1 MVSFIHAGMLWMAL
15 QIFMWISCSGAV
27 RRCMSVEGSRDASSS
42 TGEQLTPP
50 QLYEVATDPINT
62 TRCPLWRT
70 PEGLRYTQPPH
81 PAPYAYEEQRAPL
94 PPPLQS
100 WERLVSVLM
109 SGSAECSEQHDN
121 PTGSLHEAT
130 ITMDSGTV
138 GTHRPLRPV
147 DVYQDPGRQEPDGEM
162 PASKRR
168 LAACAHSL
176 TRALMLT
183 KDNQYVVVMQ
193 ETSEQAEIQRRR
205 GVTSPAV
212 TEDRSNQSNACQ
224 TLRQLSNT
232 MLQNCSQAVDAARE
246 IYCHQSST
254 RELMWPCSNSFAAY
268 ALPRVSWPQRV
279 STWKARSCRREHT
292 LSCMLGTGNLTSTAS
307 EQNPLARIATLIA
320 VASFQTVA
328 PRPATAESSVRLEPA
343 SMTGPAPKELTRCS
357 TQAPAASAP
366 AFHSRG
372 QVVSTP
378 KHVRH
383 SGSSGWSQIV
393 MQTIQDGLRRL
404 KPLTNSHAD
413 VLFTDL
419 IWPRLNSITRHTE
432 VRATANCLP
441 RGISRSKKAD
451 HVCDHTALQTAD
463 HTARRD
469 CSVHLTC
476 AMHWLCTHFT
486 GFADSAPFR
495 RQSTLG
501 QGSFSRIIMSE
512 APCTPCVTCGWRPCR
527 CTSLEEALHSM
538 LPGEHHE
545 RQTSGGSGDSSASMM
560 CIYCL
565 EQPCVCMQTA
575 AVPIVVPKSTRTEG
589 EDDTAHFLEEP
600 IEVVNAQESEREG
613 GLRTQDHQPVEHD
626 ASTKKVNTTWLRFL
640 DVAQNDQE
648 ASLLRALPE
657 PSLEVSDLARASFFL
672 EQIRQLPDPLKSRL
686 VNKIEEQHSDLLR
699 EPRGVDLVARFEAQR
714 LETATIGT
722 TAGHEMPTPTTPVTG
737 PEGNAASAP
746 FTTETTDLDEFLAG
760 FAGTSETEDNSAIL
774 QDMGEPFADS
784 GAASGQIASTPDV
797 QSEESEGDGPRC
809 SNRPPTRA
817 YESACERT
825 VLMCTA
831 YKSARACNTGAY
843 RAARYSAQAT
853 HSQHEKRVATG
864 KVDSTP
870 SRTLK
875 RGESH
880 PVYAIHSKPHACADR
895 HQIDAVNRQELIS
908 DYNRAYV
915 SASKIGLFTKDHSCA
930 CACAATIWYA
940 IKKYTTPQPIRIHAR
955 PPPAQA
961 DKSTRRRNDPIDTG
975 NVVSTPSR
983 ALNCLAKLLV
993 CILTYTHAEHE
1004 ISHRIGAHFGSYP
1017 SLPPTIR
1024 LALTEPQ
1031 PPRLPL
1037 LTPDLGLRTCTEDY
1051 VQETEL
1057 EIGQDTHSVTMNS
1070 DHITTGFQ
1078 GTAPGI
1084 LVLTPAN
1091 VPACN
1096 MGPSP
1101 SSKKKSSRRLPTR
1114 LRQSGAEPTGK
1125 LLALR
1130 QAAVAKAQ
1138 KRQRSTADS
1147 ALQEVT
1153 QQDEPGEE
1161 PSSSSRVRFHPKRR
1175 KKASSEDMVEMDYII
1190 ELSEPEED
1198 TEQDTVPT
1206 PVHNRNLTADSA
1218 QVVRSRRQREDLPKP
1233 ASGERPTASKRGEPP
1248 RPPLARR
1255 RKTAISKALTDVLRH
1270 SGARQGLEV
1279 RADAL
1284 FELRAVLDTHKLKAL
1299 HAQEH
1304 EILQVVEESDKKR
1317 FEVVQREGAKWIRAA
1332 QGHSMEGID
1341 NSTFQVRVPRR
1352 LLPQELY
1359 HGTYDD
1365 AYSQIVQS
1373 GLLAG
1378 GPSRKRNDIHL
1389 TEGLPTDRPISG
1401 MRNTCNIALAILP
1414 KEAAAEGCTFYK
1426 SGNQVYLT
1434 KGIGTQKVLPA
1445 RFIHAVI
1452 ILKSGERILPRTADG
1467 PPSLRDVHAGL
1478 LRANEGM
1485 RAPRRK
1491 TKARAL
1497 CAGHVSRHSY
1507 KLGYMWSSQAT
1518 LHTLRSKHDYYA
1530 CMLPA
1535 AQANRAKINAGSLI
1549 PRHTATEPR
1558 CIPVHGVHLSK
1569 WMSPA
1574 KLLCKAAMPETTT
1587 SLLLSMV
1594 GISVRVRCSACQE
1607 KLMHIHRANIP
1618 EGPQDITLIKQ
1629 IQYLSR
1635 RHCCIIQTLI
1645 PSPATA
1651 LVSQRQSTYPYRPH
1665 LTHEWTLL
1673 VNASIQTAMPSPS
1686 SQKRS
1691 ARRLPSRLRETGAEP
1706 TGHLQTLREE
1716 AVERA
1721 RNRQVQQQDGG
1732 DERDWWHTW
1741 SWWSPHSQEW
1751 QWQTSD
1757 GARAT
1762 DGDAQGWGVNVMDTQ
1777 AETRRTQ
1784 SMEGLLNELATGVA
1798 ASSRRKEAK
1807 RSTSTSTTRETYRLD
1822 LRETTNQE
1830 AEHPSSSFQVGSDSA
1845 SSNAPVGGV
1854 RYPASGKVSGLH
1866 TSPESNST
1874 SGLTLT
1880 TIQKIEE
1887 PPLDH
1892 DSPDIG
1898 PMKAPAASSRCSDEQ
1913 ETRQRS
1919 SAARRSSTIEPRPEE
1934 RTRSSAARRA
1944 STIEPRPHLLL
1955 VQAPLKVRE
1964 VKHRLLRDAKSAV
1977 LKLIPHGDD
1986 LHTFLNGYFRR
1997 HHATYHAN
2005 PVNMPSCGNWI
2016 WSLTAAL
2023 MTRPES
2029 HPNVWRRSHAGKLGD
2044 AVEGYLYTLYQ
2055 SQTAENLALLATYGE
2070 AAKSLHDLM
2079 QGIPHAIYYR
2089 LCWRQSLDSLAE
2101 LLEPWIGAASTQD
2114 MRSSHPVLTLAI
2126 LDRNESTAV
2135 TVEEENTG
2143 LDKQQT
2149 TNKRE
2154 ERHGPHGKDGSGGTL
2169 STDLIEGANP
2179 SNSGE
2184 AVGLHTSPVV
2194 GLAPEP
2200 ILTTLKKPAEPPL
2213 ALDLLV
2219 APQTQM
2225 PAASSQGL
2233 GEQEANQ
2240 RSTAARRSNTNEPRP
2255 EARQRSSAARR
2266 ASTVEPR
2273 PHLLLA
2279 QAPEEVRHAKQRL
2292 LQEAKS
2298 AVVKLIP
2305 HGDDLHNFLHG
2316 YFRQHHATYHT
2327 SPMNMPSCGNWIWSL
2342 TAALMTRPESHPNV
2356 WTRRQA
2362 GKLGDAVEGYLYTL
2376 YQKQTVESLA
2386 LLAIYGEAA
2395 RHLHDLMQG
2404 IPHAIYYR
2412 LSWRQSLDTLE
2423 ELLEPWIG
2431 VSDAQDKR
2439 SPRPAVPLSIL
2450 DSKKGPCNQLA
2461 TQTAACT
2468 HVTSN
2473 ARSCLGR
2480 RGRKWR
2486 LRPTVRRRHLRGRR
2500 RRNCTSYPLQKLFKL
2515 AKKAQH
2521 IRNLLQ
2527 QHTNKIS
2534 SLSTWQSTSAKKPK
2548 PRRKIPEKTSTATP
2562 GLSLPGPKSGL
2573 YALIWM
2579 THRITRVG
2587 GVRVPVSHG
2596 AGGPTTTD
2604 RHFPASL
2611 VGKQVAGETTAPV
2624 FGAAGVTTQVGRKR
2638 SFQRAQHQSTQNPLG
2653 YTRYRGRFMHCSQL
2667 GLHTATMPSLT
2678 TAKPRRPPCRPRGGA
2693 QQRLKVLSINVNSL
2707 SGFLWGEVKAFLG
2720 GEGMQYD
2727 FIFLQ
2732 ETHRTAFCAFKVDN
2746 WMAVGS
2752 STKRGEDVLTLVHP
2766 RYDASMVRYQE
2777 IIPGRVLRVKVC
2789 HKEAAIETL
2798 NIYQHVWIHTDD
2810 PEQNKQRRQ
2819 TLLDKCT
2826 ATIQGMARRDTL
2838 ILAGDFNSEVHAV
2851 NGLIGTRVNRSAYHQ
2866 ALDPLSLP
2874 RFIQDNALVALN
2886 TWHMKDPCT
2895 NYTRTGN
2902 SQIDYILVRAPS
2914 ADTRA
2919 KQVVKQEAP
2928 FGAWKELTHSAL
2940 IADVRIIKHFHLPKA
2955 KMQQELQYSRHDLDY
2970 AYRQKDH
2977 RITQLKS
2984 KVELEINHSLNHG
2997 LPLTADHINH
3007 TLLREV
3013 SDLFPTA
3020 TSAHTNRGHA
3030 KAQCKAIFAAWKELL
3045 THPDEVGG
3053 STITLPARVYHMWQ
3067 RRRDL
3072 QRCKPFTLSGVLR
3085 TWQWVLLFNK
3095 AGRQS
3100 KQYHLQHQR
3109 AIARGHLQQAER
3121 AAQTHNTKRLYGAV
3135 KRLLPWKP
3143 KPRIMLKHPD
3153 GSPMSLHQEHQ
3164 ALVQHCK
3171 QLFAPPAAS
3180 PNRPGQMLS
3189 MPLTAGEWTTQ
3200 LKCTPIGKAVPA
3212 DSAPAT
3218 AWKACATIVAPAM
3231 ACVAK
3236 RLQPVTSALPDAWKN
3251 PQLCFLPKPHK
3262 PPSTAAALR
3271 PIGLLRPD
3279 GKAFAGYI
3287 KNQLLMQACSSLT
3300 HTPQYAYLPA
3310 RDTSDALARVNACIH
3325 DIKDGLKALGG
3336 NRFLTRQRKETG
3348 QVKGESGGCL
3358 LSVDLSQA
3366 FDRVNRAKLDRALAL
3381 HQVDADLRST
3391 VTAIH
3396 EQAAYQVRDKFHRTD
3411 ICTTQGIRQGCRL
3424 APALWAVLSSQLLWD
3439 LTPAGQTPLQL
3450 PFTLFADDHL

>member
-1 MVSFIHAGMLWMAL
+1 
-15 QIFMWISCSGAV
+15 
-27 RRCMSVEGSRDASSS
+27 
-42 TGEQLTPP
+42 
-50 QLYEVATDPINT
+50 
-62 TRCPLWRT
+62 
-70 PEGLRYTQPPH
+70 
-81 PAPYAYEEQRAPL
+81 
-94 PPPLQS
+94 
-100 WERLVSVLM
+100 
-109 SGSAECSEQHDN
+109 
-121 PTGSLHEAT
+121 
-130 ITMDSGTV
+130 
-138 GTHRPLRPV
+138 
-147 DVYQDPGRQEPDGEM
+147 
-162 PASKRR
+162 
-168 LAACAHSL
+168 
-176 TRALMLT
+176 
-183 KDNQYVVVMQ
+183 
-193 ETSEQAEIQRRR
+193 
-205 GVTSPAV
+205 
-212 TEDRSNQSNACQ
+212 
-224 TLRQLSNT
+224 
-232 MLQNCSQAVDAARE
+232 
-246 IYCHQSST
+246 
-254 RELMWPCSNSFAAY
+254 
-268 ALPRVSWPQRV
+268 
-279 STWKARSCRREHT
+279 
-292 LSCMLGTGNLTSTAS
+292 
-307 EQNPLARIATLIA
+307 
-320 VASFQTVA
+320 
-328 PRPATAESSVRLEPA
+328 
-343 SMTGPAPKELTRCS
+343 
-357 TQAPAASAP
+357 
-366 AFHSRG
+366 
-372 QVVSTP
+372 
-378 KHVRH
+378 
-383 SGSSGWSQIV
+383 
-393 MQTIQDGLRRL
+393 
-404 KPLTNSHAD
+404 
-413 VLFTDL
+413 
-419 IWPRLNSITRHTE
+419 
-432 VRATANCLP
+432 
-441 RGISRSKKAD
+441 
-451 HVCDHTALQTAD
+451 
-463 HTARRD
+463 
-469 CSVHLTC
+469 
-476 AMHWLCTHFT
+476 
-486 GFADSAPFR
+486 
-495 RQSTLG
+495 
-501 QGSFSRIIMSE
+501 
-512 APCTPCVTCGWRPCR
+512 
-527 CTSLEEALHSM
+527 
-538 LPGEHHE
+538 
-545 RQTSGGSGDSSASMM
+545 
-560 CIYCL
+560 
-565 EQPCVCMQTA
+565 
-575 AVPIVVPKSTRTEG
+575 
-589 EDDTAHFLEEP
+589 
-600 IEVVNAQESEREG
+600 
-613 GLRTQDHQPVEHD
+613 
-626 ASTKKVNTTWLRFL
+626 
-640 DVAQNDQE
+640 
-648 ASLLRALPE
+648 
-657 PSLEVSDLARASFFL
+657 
-672 EQIRQLPDPLKSRL
+672 
-686 VNKIEEQHSDLLR
+686 
-699 EPRGVDLVARFEAQR
+699 
-714 LETATIGT
+714 
-722 TAGHEMPTPTTPVTG
+722 
-737 PEGNAASAP
+737 
-746 FTTETTDLDEFLAG
+746 
-760 FAGTSETEDNSAIL
+760 
-774 QDMGEPFADS
+774 
-784 GAASGQIASTPDV
+784 
-797 QSEESEGDGPRC
+797 
-809 SNRPPTRA
+809 
-817 YESACERT
+817 
-825 VLMCTA
+825 
-831 YKSARACNTGAY
+831 
-843 RAARYSAQAT
+843 
-853 HSQHEKRVATG
+853 
-864 KVDSTP
+864 
-870 SRTLK
+870 
-875 RGESH
+875 
-880 PVYAIHSKPHACADR
+880 
-895 HQIDAVNRQELIS
+895 
-908 DYNRAYV
+908 
-915 SASKIGLFTKDHSCA
+915 
-930 CACAATIWYA
+930 
-940 IKKYTTPQPIRIHAR
+940 
-955 PPPAQA
+955 
-961 DKSTRRRNDPIDTG
+961 
-975 NVVSTPSR
+975 
-983 ALNCLAKLLV
+983 
-993 CILTYTHAEHE
+993 
-1004 ISHRIGAHFGSYP
+1004 
-1017 SLPPTIR
+1017 
-1024 LALTEPQ
+1024 
-1031 PPRLPL
+1031 
-1037 LTPDLGLRTCTEDY
+1037 
-1051 VQETEL
+1051 
-1057 EIGQDTHSVTMNS
+1057 
-1070 DHITTGFQ
+1070 
-1078 GTAPGI
+1078 
-1084 LVLTPAN
+1084 
-1091 VPACN
+1091 
-1096 MGPSP
+1096 
-1101 SSKKKSSRRLPTR
+1101 
-1114 LRQSGAEPTGK
+1114 
-1125 LLALR
+1125 
-1130 QAAVAKAQ
+1130 
-1138 KRQRSTADS
+1138 
-1147 ALQEVT
+1147 
-1153 QQDEPGEE
+1153 
-1161 PSSSSRVRFHPKRR
+1161 
-1175 KKASSEDMVEMDYII
+1175 
-1190 ELSEPEED
+1190 
-1198 TEQDTVPT
+1198 
-1206 PVHNRNLTADSA
+1206 
-1218 QVVRSRRQREDLPKP
+1218 
-1233 ASGERPTASKRGEPP
+1233 
-1248 RPPLARR
+1248 
-1255 RKTAISKALTDVLRH
+1255 
-1270 SGARQGLEV
+1270 
-1279 RADAL
+1279 
-1284 FELRAVLDTHKLKAL
+1284 
-1299 HAQEH
+1299 
-1304 EILQVVEESDKKR
+1304 
-1317 FEVVQREGAKWIRAA
+1317 
-1332 QGHSMEGID
+1332 
-1341 NSTFQVRVPRR
+1341 
-1352 LLPQELY
+1352 
-1359 HGTYDD
+1359 
-1365 AYSQIVQS
+1365 
-1373 GLLAG
+1373 
-1378 GPSRKRNDIHL
+1378 
-1389 TEGLPTDRPISG
+1389 
-1401 MRNTCNIALAILP
+1401 
-1414 KEAAAEGCTFYK
+1414 
-1426 SGNQVYLT
+1426 
-1434 KGIGTQKVLPA
+1434 
-1445 RFIHAVI
+1445 
-1452 ILKSGERILPRTADG
+1452 
-1467 PPSLRDVHAGL
+1467 
-1478 LRANEGM
+1478 
-1485 RAPRRK
+1485 
-1491 TKARAL
+1491 
-1497 CAGHVSRHSY
+1497 
-1507 KLGYMWSSQAT
+1507 
-1518 LHTLRSKHDYYA
+1518 
-1530 CMLPA
+1530 
-1535 AQANRAKINAGSLI
+1535 
-1549 PRHTATEPR
+1549 
-1558 CIPVHGVHLSK
+1558 
-1569 WMSPA
+1569 
-1574 KLLCKAAMPETTT
+1574 
-1587 SLLLSMV
+1587 
-1594 GISVRVRCSACQE
+1594 
-1607 KLMHIHRANIP
+1607 
-1618 EGPQDITLIKQ
+1618 
-1629 IQYLSR
+1629 
-1635 RHCCIIQTLI
+1635 
-1645 PSPATA
+1645 
-1651 LVSQRQSTYPYRPH
+1651 
-1665 LTHEWTLL
+1665 
-1673 VNASIQTAMPSPS
+1673 MPSPS

-2461 TQTAACT
+2461 TQTVA
-2468 HVTSN
+2468 N
-2473 ARSCLGR
+2473 GDFD
-2480 RGRKWR
+2480 
-2486 LRPTVRRRHLRGRR
+2486 RPSDADT
-2500 RRNCTSYPLQKLFKL
+2500 Y
-2515 AKKAQH
+2515 
-2521 IRNLLQ
+2521 
-2527 QHTNKIS
+2527 
-2534 SLSTWQSTSAKKPK
+2534 
-2548 PRRKIPEKTSTATP
+2548 E
-2562 GLSLPGPKSGL
+2562 
-2573 YALIWM
+2573 
-2579 THRITRVG
+2579 
-2587 GVRVPVSHG
+2587 
-2596 AGGPTTTD
+2596 AG
-2604 RHFPASL
+2604 
-2611 VGKQVAGETTAPV
+2611 
-2624 FGAAGVTTQVGRKR
+2624 
-2638 SFQRAQHQSTQNPLG
+2638 
-2653 YTRYRGRFMHCSQL
+2653 
-2667 GLHTATMPSLT
+2667 
-2678 TAKPRRPPCRPRGGA
+2678 GGA

>member
-1 MVSFIHAGMLWMAL
+1 
-15 QIFMWISCSGAV
+15 
-27 RRCMSVEGSRDASSS
+27 
-42 TGEQLTPP
+42 
-50 QLYEVATDPINT
+50 
-62 TRCPLWRT
+62 
-70 PEGLRYTQPPH
+70 
-81 PAPYAYEEQRAPL
+81 
-94 PPPLQS
+94 
-100 WERLVSVLM
+100 
-109 SGSAECSEQHDN
+109 
-121 PTGSLHEAT
+121 
-130 ITMDSGTV
+130 
-138 GTHRPLRPV
+138 
-147 DVYQDPGRQEPDGEM
+147 
-162 PASKRR
+162 
-168 LAACAHSL
+168 
-176 TRALMLT
+176 
-183 KDNQYVVVMQ
+183 
-193 ETSEQAEIQRRR
+193 
-205 GVTSPAV
+205 
-212 TEDRSNQSNACQ
+212 
-224 TLRQLSNT
+224 
-232 MLQNCSQAVDAARE
+232 
-246 IYCHQSST
+246 
-254 RELMWPCSNSFAAY
+254 
-268 ALPRVSWPQRV
+268 
-279 STWKARSCRREHT
+279 
-292 LSCMLGTGNLTSTAS
+292 
-307 EQNPLARIATLIA
+307 
-320 VASFQTVA
+320 
-328 PRPATAESSVRLEPA
+328 
-343 SMTGPAPKELTRCS
+343 
-357 TQAPAASAP
+357 
-366 AFHSRG
+366 
-372 QVVSTP
+372 
-378 KHVRH
+378 
-383 SGSSGWSQIV
+383 
-393 MQTIQDGLRRL
+393 
-404 KPLTNSHAD
+404 
-413 VLFTDL
+413 
-419 IWPRLNSITRHTE
+419 
-432 VRATANCLP
+432 
-441 RGISRSKKAD
+441 
-451 HVCDHTALQTAD
+451 
-463 HTARRD
+463 
-469 CSVHLTC
+469 
-476 AMHWLCTHFT
+476 
-486 GFADSAPFR
+486 
-495 RQSTLG
+495 
-501 QGSFSRIIMSE
+501 
-512 APCTPCVTCGWRPCR
+512 
-527 CTSLEEALHSM
+527 
-538 LPGEHHE
+538 
-545 RQTSGGSGDSSASMM
+545 
-560 CIYCL
+560 
-565 EQPCVCMQTA
+565 
-575 AVPIVVPKSTRTEG
+575 
-589 EDDTAHFLEEP
+589 
-600 IEVVNAQESEREG
+600 
-613 GLRTQDHQPVEHD
+613 
-626 ASTKKVNTTWLRFL
+626 
-640 DVAQNDQE
+640 
-648 ASLLRALPE
+648 
-657 PSLEVSDLARASFFL
+657 
-672 EQIRQLPDPLKSRL
+672 
-686 VNKIEEQHSDLLR
+686 
-699 EPRGVDLVARFEAQR
+699 
-714 LETATIGT
+714 
-722 TAGHEMPTPTTPVTG
+722 
-737 PEGNAASAP
+737 
-746 FTTETTDLDEFLAG
+746 
-760 FAGTSETEDNSAIL
+760 
-774 QDMGEPFADS
+774 
-784 GAASGQIASTPDV
+784 
-797 QSEESEGDGPRC
+797 
-809 SNRPPTRA
+809 
-817 YESACERT
+817 
-825 VLMCTA
+825 
-831 YKSARACNTGAY
+831 
-843 RAARYSAQAT
+843 
-853 HSQHEKRVATG
+853 
-864 KVDSTP
+864 
-870 SRTLK
+870 
-875 RGESH
+875 
-880 PVYAIHSKPHACADR
+880 
-895 HQIDAVNRQELIS
+895 
-908 DYNRAYV
+908 
-915 SASKIGLFTKDHSCA
+915 
-930 CACAATIWYA
+930 
-940 IKKYTTPQPIRIHAR
+940 
-955 PPPAQA
+955 
-961 DKSTRRRNDPIDTG
+961 
-975 NVVSTPSR
+975 
-983 ALNCLAKLLV
+983 
-993 CILTYTHAEHE
+993 
-1004 ISHRIGAHFGSYP
+1004 
-1017 SLPPTIR
+1017 
-1024 LALTEPQ
+1024 
-1031 PPRLPL
+1031 
-1037 LTPDLGLRTCTEDY
+1037 
-1051 VQETEL
+1051 
-1057 EIGQDTHSVTMNS
+1057 
-1070 DHITTGFQ
+1070 
-1078 GTAPGI
+1078 
-1084 LVLTPAN
+1084 
-1091 VPACN
+1091 
-1096 MGPSP
+1096 
-1101 SSKKKSSRRLPTR
+1101 
-1114 LRQSGAEPTGK
+1114 
-1125 LLALR
+1125 
-1130 QAAVAKAQ
+1130 
-1138 KRQRSTADS
+1138 
-1147 ALQEVT
+1147 
-1153 QQDEPGEE
+1153 
-1161 PSSSSRVRFHPKRR
+1161 
-1175 KKASSEDMVEMDYII
+1175 MVEMDYII

-1198 TEQDTVPT
+1198 TEQDTVPI
-1206 PVHNRNLTADSA
+1206 PAHNRNLTAVSA
-1218 QVVRSRRQREDLPKP
+1218 QAASSRRHREDPPQP

-1270 SGARQGLEV
+1270 SGARHGLEV

-1284 FELRAVLDTHKLKAL
+1284 FDLRAVLDTHKLKAL

-1317 FEVVQREGAKWIRAA
+1317 FEVVRREGAKWIRAA

-1452 ILKSGERILPRTADG
+1452 ILKSGERILSRTADG

-1478 LRANEGM
+1478 LRANDGM
-1485 RAPRRK
+1485 R
-1491 TKARAL
+1491 
-1497 CAGHVSRHSY
+1497 
-1507 KLGYMWSSQAT
+1507 
-1518 LHTLRSKHDYYA
+1518 
-1530 CMLPA
+1530 
-1535 AQANRAKINAGSLI
+1535 ANRAKINAGSLI

-1558 CIPVHGVHLSK
+1558 CIPVHSVHLSK

-1587 SLLLSMV
+1587 SLLLSM
-1594 GISVRVRCSACQE
+1594 
-1607 KLMHIHRANIP
+1607 
-1618 EGPQDITLIKQ
+1618 
-1629 IQYLSR
+1629 
-1635 RHCCIIQTLI
+1635 
-1645 PSPATA
+1645 
-1651 LVSQRQSTYPYRPH
+1651 
-1665 LTHEWTLL
+1665 
-1673 VNASIQTAMPSPS
+1673 
-1686 SQKRS
+1686 
-1691 ARRLPSRLRETGAEP
+1691 
-1706 TGHLQTLREE
+1706 
-1716 AVERA
+1716 
-1721 RNRQVQQQDGG
+1721 
-1732 DERDWWHTW
+1732 
-1741 SWWSPHSQEW
+1741 EW

-1757 GARAT
+1757 GTRAT
-1762 DGDAQGWGVNVMDTQ
+1762 DGDAQGWGVNVMNTQ
-1777 AETRRTQ
+1777 AATRRTQ

-1807 RSTSTSTTRETYRLD
+1807 RSTPTTTTSETSRLD
-1822 LRETTNQE
+1822 LRETTHQE
-1830 AEHPSSSFQVGSDSA
+1830 AEHPSSSFQTGSDRK
-1845 SSNAPVGGV
+1845 NTIVC
-1854 RYPASGKVSGLH
+1854 
-1866 TSPESNST
+1866 SPE
-1874 SGLTLT
+1874 G
-1880 TIQKIEE
+1880 Q
-1887 PPLDH
+1887 
-1892 DSPDIG
+1892 
-1898 PMKAPAASSRCSDEQ
+1898 
-1913 ETRQRS
+1913 
-1919 SAARRSSTIEPRPEE
+1919 
-1934 RTRSSAARRA
+1934 
-1944 STIEPRPHLLL
+1944 
-1955 VQAPLKVRE
+1955 
-1964 VKHRLLRDAKSAV
+1964 
-1977 LKLIPHGDD
+1977 LIPHGDD

-2023 MTRPES
+2023 MTRPEY

-2055 SQTAENLALLATYGE
+2055 SQTAGNLALLATYGE
-2070 AAKSLHDLM
+2070 AAKYLHDLM

-2089 LCWRQSLDSLAE
+2089 LSWRQSLDSLTE
-2101 LLEPWIGAASTQD
+2101 ILEPWIGAASTQD

-2126 LDRNESTAV
+2126 LDRNESIAV
-2135 TVEEENTG
+2135 TVEAENTG

-2149 TNKRE
+2149 MNR
-2154 ERHGPHGKDGSGGTL
+2154 GQDLLTL
-2169 STDLIEGANP
+2169 VKLVVST
-2179 SNSGE
+2179 
-2184 AVGLHTSPVV
+2184 LHPWSAWY
-2194 GLAPEP
+2194 LEP
-2200 ILTTLKKPAEPPL
+2200 MLTTLKKQAEPPL
-2213 ALDLLV
+2213 TLDLLV

-2225 PAASSQGL
+2225 PAAPSQGL
-2233 GEQEANQ
+2233 GEQEANP

-2327 SPMNMPSCGNWIWSL
+2327 SPMNMPACGNWIWSL

-2431 VSDAQDKR
+2431 VSDAQVANGDYD
-2439 SPRPAVPLSIL
+2439 RPSDA
-2450 DSKKGPCNQLA
+2450 D
-2461 TQTAACT
+2461 T
-2468 HVTSN
+2468 
-2473 ARSCLGR
+2473 
-2480 RGRKWR
+2480 
-2486 LRPTVRRRHLRGRR
+2486 
-2500 RRNCTSYPLQKLFKL
+2500 Y
-2515 AKKAQH
+2515 
-2521 IRNLLQ
+2521 
-2527 QHTNKIS
+2527 
-2534 SLSTWQSTSAKKPK
+2534 
-2548 PRRKIPEKTSTATP
+2548 E
-2562 GLSLPGPKSGL
+2562 
-2573 YALIWM
+2573 
-2579 THRITRVG
+2579 
-2587 GVRVPVSHG
+2587 
-2596 AGGPTTTD
+2596 AG
-2604 RHFPASL
+2604 
-2611 VGKQVAGETTAPV
+2611 
-2624 FGAAGVTTQVGRKR
+2624 
-2638 SFQRAQHQSTQNPLG
+2638 
-2653 YTRYRGRFMHCSQL
+2653 
-2667 GLHTATMPSLT
+2667 
-2678 TAKPRRPPCRPRGGA
+2678 GGA

-2720 GEGMQYD
+2720 GEGLQYD

-2752 STKRGEDVLTLVHP
+2752 STKRGEGVLTLVHP

-2866 ALDPLSLP
+2866 ALDPLTLP

-2895 NYTRTGN
+2895 NHTRTGN

-3020 TSAHTNRGHA
+3020 TSAHTNRGQT

-3109 AIARGHLQQAER
+3109 AIALGHLQQAER

-3180 PNRPGQMLS
+3180 PTRPGQMLS
-3189 MPLTAGEWTTQ
+3189 MPLTACEWTTQ

-3231 ACVAK
+3231 ACIAK
-3236 RLQPVTSALPDAWKN
+3236 
-3251 PQLCFLPKPHK
+3251 
-3262 PPSTAAALR
+3262 
-3271 PIGLLRPD
+3271 GLLRPD
-3279 GKAFAGYI
+3279 GKAFAGHI
-3287 KNQLLMQACSSLT
+3287 KNQLLMQACANLT

-3450 PFTLFADDHL
+3450 PFTLFADDHLGHWLLKTVDDAKQMEETIVALFHMLETYGLKVNPDKSSLVIRVQGAQLEKFVKSRTVIVRNQVSNQTLRETYNLKDPVHMLTERIARKLDAMQQGPADRRPPLHLRPSSLQYGLYHTQGWTLRFTSNHLLSSACTMTSTSVETTPEQQMAAVWGLSSPLATTPTPQRQASVRHRLPQGTPQKYRKGMGKGAGKAAPKAKRDRDQDAEDELMMDLESLDEETVRTALKTLVKTALRHEHQLTILEADRSYVFFLDTTNHGIVSMLIQASATWNTKFEEGTVNTSLRATLWGVLLMEWKARLEKIESDAKVLQVAETAGWATRSPLQWIYNEWNPVQKKALPSSRDNLTHEDAKKAVNQLITNTAKDNTVHRFQSLRPLKPDLQAEVITMVLTLTVHQQAAAVYHDLDLLANNCAGKLIGLRLRRERVGKTTLTKELERLQI